1 MRYSLAFFMAVL
13 TGWTLNQPVAAADSS
28 TDTTGDAT
36 LLEQMAKLAGDD
48 AAARKQVLFDL
59 AKSGDSRLEAFLENY
74 RTGSVYLWNGQI
86 VVCTETEE
94 DEDFNELAPLTHP
107 LTGEPV
113 LGADDKQAKPDIL
126 DLEDMSPDR
135 AGRLAARSALFLLK
149 LSSPVRESRLVA
161 VKKSGTPPYNAEA
174 IPFLEDMAQSDTD
187 EKIRFTAK
195 ESLLLIRLGTDVPLD
210 QAEQRWA
217 AAGQLAEMNSLR
229 ALPALEELLRDEG
242 FSKYGQA
249 AREQCEKALA
259 SINSHQSFVNWVG
272 YVFQGL
278 SLGSILIIMA
288 LGLAITFGLMGVIN
302 MAHGELMMVGAFTT
316 YIVQQL
322 FVNYLP
328 QGMFNWYYVV
338 ALPSAFLAA
347 AGVGWLIEIAVVR
360 HLYRRPLESLL
371 ATWGVSI
378 LLIQT
383 ARLIFGD
390 NIGVNSPTWLRGN
403 MEVVQDVILPFNRLF
418 IIALCALCVA
428 MIYTLINRTKLGLRM
443 RATMQN
449 RDMADSLGVN
459 TRRIDS
465 YTFAFGSGLAGL
477 AGYALT
483 LIGGVT
489 PDMGQNYIVES
500 FLVVVTGGVGE
511 LLGVICSGLGLGVAT
526 KVIEPMQFGDFTVEA
541 IWAKVFVLACV
552 VAFIQFKPAGLF
564 PPKGRLADV

>member
-1 MRYSLAFFMAVL
+1 
-13 TGWTLNQPVAAADSS
+13 
-28 TDTTGDAT
+28 
-36 LLEQMAKLAGDD
+36 MAKLAGDD

-113 LGADDKQAKPDIL
+113 LGADGKQAKPDIL

-135 AGRLAARSALFLLK
+135 AGRLAARNALFLLK
-149 LSSPVRESRLVA
+149 LSSPNAESRLVA
-161 VKKSGTPPYNAEA
+161 VKKSGTPPFNTEA
-174 IPFLEDMAQSDTD
+174 LPFLTDMAENDPD
-187 EKIRFTAK
+187 EKIQLTAR
-195 ESLLLIRLGTDVPLD
+195 ESLLLIRLGTDVPLG
-210 QAEQRWA
+210 QAQERWA
-217 AAGQLAEMNSLR
+217 AAGQLAGMKSLR
-229 ALPALEELLRDEG
+229 ALPVLEELLRDEG
-242 FSKYGQA
+242 FSKHGQA
-249 AREQCEKALA
+249 AREQCEKAVA

-316 YIVQQL
+316 YVIQQL

-347 AGVGWLIEIAVVR
+347 AFVGWLIEIAVVR

-403 MEVVQDVILPFNRLF
+403 VEVVQDVILPFNRLF

>member
-1 MRYSLAFFMAVL
+1 M
-13 TGWTLNQPVAAADSS
+13 SS
-28 TDTTGDAT
+28 
-36 LLEQMAKLAGDD
+36 
-48 AAARKQVLFDL
+48 
-59 AKSGDSRLEAFLENY
+59 
-74 RTGSVYLWNGQI
+74 
-86 VVCTETEE
+86 
-94 DEDFNELAPLTHP
+94 
-107 LTGEPV
+107 
-113 LGADDKQAKPDIL
+113 
-126 DLEDMSPDR
+126 
-135 AGRLAARSALFLLK
+135 ARSA
-149 LSSPVRESRLVA
+149 V
-161 VKKSGTPPYNAEA
+161 
-174 IPFLEDMAQSDTD
+174 
-187 EKIRFTAK
+187 
-195 ESLLLIRLGTDVPLD
+195 
-210 QAEQRWA
+210 
-217 AAGQLAEMNSLR
+217 
-229 ALPALEELLRDEG
+229 
-242 FSKYGQA
+242 
-249 AREQCEKALA
+249 A

-316 YIVQQL
+316 YVVQQL

-328 QGMFNWYYVV
+328 QGMFNWYYVA

-347 AGVGWLIEIAVVR
+347 AFVGWLLELAVIR

-378 LLIQT
+378 LLIQS
-383 ARLIFGD
+383 ARQIFGD
-390 NIGVNSPTWLRGN
+390 NIGVNSPTWLRGGV
-403 MEVVQDVILPFNRLF
+403 EVVQDVILPFNRLF

>member
-1 MRYSLAFFMAVL
+1 MAVA
-13 TGWTLNQPVAAADSS
+13 TGWMLSQPVAAADSS
-28 TDTTGDAT
+28 ADTGNDTA
-36 LLEQMAKLAGDD
+36 LLEQMAKLTGDD
-48 AAARKQVLFDL
+48 AAVRKQVLFDL

-74 RTGSVYLWNGQI
+74 RSGSVYLWNGQI

-113 LGADDKQAKPDIL
+113 LGQDGKQAKPDIF

-149 LSSPVRESRLVA
+149 LSSPDPASRLVA
-161 VKKSGTPPYNAEA
+161 GKKSGTPPYNAESV
-174 IPFLEDMAQSDTD
+174 PFLTKMAENDPD
-187 EKIRFTAK
+187 EKIQFTAK
-195 ESLLLIRLGTDVPLD
+195 ESLLLIRLGTDVPLG
-210 QAEQRWA
+210 QAEERWA

-229 ALPALEELLRDEG
+229 ALPVLEEMLRDNE
-242 FSKYGQA
+242 FEKHGQA
-249 AREQCEKALA
+249 ARRRCEAAVATLA
-259 SINSHQSFVNWVG
+259 SHQSFVNWVG

-316 YIVQQL
+316 YVIQQL

-328 QGMFNWYYVV
+328 EGMFNWYYVF

-347 AGVGWLIEIAVVR
+347 AFVGWLIEIAVVR

-378 LLIQT
+378 LLIQS

-390 NIGVNSPTWLRGN
+390 NIGVNSPTWLVGSA
-403 MEVVQDVILPFNRLF
+403 EVMQDVNLPYNRLF

>member
-1 MRYSLAFFMAVL
+1 MRFSLAFLMAVV
-13 TGWTLNQPVAAADSS
+13 TGWILNQPVAAADSS
-28 TDTTGDAT
+28 AGKPSDAA
-36 LLEQMAKLAGDD
+36 LLEQMATLTGDD
-48 AAARKQVLFDL
+48 AAARKQALFDL

-74 RTGSVYLWNGQI
+74 RTGSVYIWNGQI
-86 VVCTETEE
+86 VVCAETEE
-94 DEDFNELAPLTHP
+94 DDDFNELAPLTHP
-107 LTGEPV
+107 LTGETV
-113 LGADDKQAKPDIL
+113 LEQDGKQAKPDVL
-126 DLEDMSPDR
+126 DLEEMSPNR
-135 AGRLAARSALFLLK
+135 ADRLAARSALFLLK
-149 LSSPVRESRLVA
+149 LSSPDAESRLVA
-161 VKKSGTPPYNAEA
+161 VKKSGAQPFNAEA
-174 IPFLEDMAQSDTD
+174 LPFLTDMAENDPN
-187 EKIRFTAK
+187 EKIKFTAK
-195 ESLLLIRLGTDVPLD
+195 ESLLLIRLGTDVPLG

-217 AAGQLAEMNSLR
+217 AAGQLAKVKSLR
-229 ALPALEELLRDEG
+229 ALPVLEELLRDEG
-242 FSKYGQA
+242 FSKHGQA
-249 AREQCEKALA
+249 AREQCEKAVA

-272 YVFQGL
+272 YVFQGI

-316 YIVQQL
+316 YVVQQL

-328 QGMFNWYYVV
+328 EGMFNWYYVA
-338 ALPSAFLAA
+338 ALPAAFLAA
-347 AGVGWLIEIAVVR
+347 AFVGWLLELAVIR

-378 LLIQT
+378 LLIQS

-390 NIGVNSPTWLRGN
+390 NIGVNSPTWLRGGV
-403 MEVVQDVILPFNRLF
+403 EVMQDVNLPFNRLF

-428 MIYTLINRTKLGLRM
+428 MIYALINRTKLGLRM

-483 LIGGVT
+483 QIGGVT

-552 VAFIQFKPAGLF
+552 VAFIQFRPAGLF
-564 PPKGRLADV
+564 PPKGRMADV

>member
-1 MRYSLAFFMAVL
+1 MAVL

-249 AREQCEKALA
+249 AREQCEKAVA

>member
-1 MRYSLAFFMAVL
+1 MAVV

-28 TDTTGDAT
+28 TDTIGDAT

-48 AAARKQVLFDL
+48 ATACKQVLFDL

-195 ESLLLIRLGTDVPLD
+195 ESLLLIRLDTDVPLD

-249 AREQCEKALA
+249 AREQCEKAVA

-347 AGVGWLIEIAVVR
+347 AGVGWLIEIVVVR

>member
-1 MRYSLAFFMAVL
+1 MAVV

-28 TDTTGDAT
+28 TDTTDDAT

-48 AAARKQVLFDL
+48 AAARMQVLFDL

-149 LSSPVRESRLVA
+149 LSSPDPESRLVA

-187 EKIRFTAK
+187 EKIRFTAR
-195 ESLLLIRLGTDVPLD
+195 ESLLLIRLGTDVPID

-217 AAGQLAEMNSLR
+217 AAGQLAEMKSLR
-229 ALPALEELLRDEG
+229 ALPMLEEMLRDEG
-242 FSKYGQA
+242 FSKHGQV
-249 AREQCEKALA
+249 AREQCEKAVA

-316 YIVQQL
+316 YVIQQL

-347 AGVGWLIEIAVVR
+347 ACVGWLIEIAVVR

-403 MEVVQDVILPFNRLF
+403 VEVMQDVILPFNRLF

-459 TRRIDS
+459 TRSIDS

>member
-1 MRYSLAFFMAVL
+1 MAVV
-13 TGWTLNQPVAAADSS
+13 TGWMLSQPVAAADSS
-28 TDTTGDAT
+28 TTNT
-36 LLEQMAKLAGDD
+36 LSDGAKLEQMAKLTSDD
-48 AAARKQVLFDL
+48 AASRKQVLFDL
-59 AKSGDSRLEAFLENY
+59 AKTGDSRLEAFLENY
-74 RTGSVYLWNGQI
+74 RGGSVYLWNGQI

-113 LGADDKQAKPDIL
+113 LGDDGNQAKPDIL

-149 LSSPVRESRLVA
+149 LSSSDRESRLVA
-161 VKKSGTPPYNAEA
+161 VKKSGTPPYNAES
-174 IPFLEDMAQSDTD
+174 IPFLTDMAENDPD
-187 EKIRFTAK
+187 EKIQFTAK
-195 ESLLLIRLGTDVPLD
+195 ESLLLIRLGTDVPLG
-210 QAEQRWA
+210 QAEERWA
-217 AAGQLAEMNSLR
+217 AAGQLAEMKSLR
-229 ALPALEELLRDEG
+229 ALPILEELLRDEG
-242 FSKYGQA
+242 FSKHGQA
-249 AREQCEKALA
+249 AREQCEKAVA

-316 YIVQQL
+316 YVIQQL

-328 QGMFNWYYVV
+328 DVPFNWYYVV

-347 AGVGWLIEIAVVR
+347 ASVGWLIEIAVVR

-378 LLIQT
+378 LLIQS

-390 NIGVNSPTWLRGN
+390 NIGVNSPTWLVGSA
-403 MEVVQDVILPFNRLF
+403 EVIQDVNLPYNRLF
-418 IIALCALCVA
+418 IITLCALCVA

>member
-1 MRYSLAFFMAVL
+1 MAVL

-229 ALPALEELLRDEG
+229 ALPTLEELLRDEG

>member
-1 MRYSLAFFMAVL
+1 MRYSLAFFMAVV

-59 AKSGDSRLEAFLENY
+59 AKSGDYRLEAFLENY

-149 LSSPVRESRLVA
+149 LSSPDRESRLVA

-174 IPFLEDMAQSDTD
+174 VPFLTDMAENDTD
-187 EKIRFTAK
+187 KKIQFTAK
-195 ESLLLIRLGTDVPLD
+195 ESLLLIRLGTDVPID

-217 AAGQLAEMNSLR
+217 AAGKLAEMKSLR
-229 ALPALEELLRDEG
+229 ALPMLEEMLRDEG
-242 FSKYGQA
+242 FSKHGQV
-249 AREQCEKALA
+249 AREQCEKAVA

-316 YIVQQL
+316 YVIQQL

-347 AGVGWLIEIAVVR
+347 AFVGWLIEIAVVR

-403 MEVVQDVILPFNRLF
+403 VEVVQDVILPFNRLF

-477 AGYALT
+477 AG
-483 LIGGVT
+483 
-489 PDMGQNYIVES
+489 
-500 FLVVVTGGVGE
+500 
-511 LLGVICSGLGLGVAT
+511 
-526 KVIEPMQFGDFTVEA
+526 
-541 IWAKVFVLACV
+541 
-552 VAFIQFKPAGLF
+552 
-564 PPKGRLADV
+564 